1 MMVCGLG
8 CGGRLTNT
16 NPLQRFER
24 DVRYRLAFQP
34 DDVADEV
41 QYMEALSRAN
51 RSEGGARGRWSTS
64 LDGATPAR
72 RAAARRQAEA

>member
-41 QYMEALSRAN
+41 THRRCA
-51 RSEGGARGRWSTS
+51 S
-64 LDGATPAR
+64 LG
-72 RAAARRQAEA
+72 